1 MYFLGISHLGVSL
14 LGIICIFEETSF
26 IKLLFLNLIFRI
38 VHQIDYH
45 TPNLQKKIKRLY
57 EV

>member
-45 TPNLQKKIKRLY
+45 TPNLQKKNQTPL
-57 EV
+57 